1 MSWSIGSRVACPS
14 ANPAAEPDAI
24 AGFTLIEVIVAFA
37 VAGLLLVMLSRA
49 LEMGVVGTARVKSAD
64 EAAILAE
71 SALDPLGVITPLR
84 DGDTADLDHGAYHIH
99 VTVDRYT
106 GPDAPRAQGYLT
118 LYRVSATVAWRE
130 MLRRRALT
138 LTTLRLGRQG

>member
-1 MSWSIGSRVACPS
+1 MSSSIGSRVACPS
-14 ANPAAEPDAI
+14 ANPAAKPGAI

-64 EAAILAE
+64 EAAMLAE
-71 SALDPLGVITPLR
+71 LALDPLGIITPLR
-84 DGDTADLDHGAYHIH
+84 DGDTADLDRGAYHIH
-99 VTVDRYT
+99 VTVDRYV
-106 GPDAPRAQGYLT
+106 GSNAPRVQGYLT

-130 MLRRRALT
+130 MLHRRALT